1 MRVIQR
7 SVVKVVDIAGK
18 EHNVAVLQ
26 YDDIGGFTARSALV
40 DQPGRGESAEEAVER
55 LLIMINGNHPKQ
67 FESEE
72 PEKQI
77 QVLTWIQQHW
87 RKGTR
92 GNAKRYSSY
101 HLKHVVER
109 AIGEYVSNGELKG
122 AMLKAGFMPTKDS
135 KEYDTNWDFVL
146 QRRLPTS

>member
-7 SVVKVVDIAGK
+7 SSVNVVDIAGK
-18 EHNVAVLQ
+18 EHNVVIIQ
-26 YDDIGGFTARSALV
+26 YDDVDGFTARSVLV
-40 DQPGRGESAEEAVER
+40 DQPGRGESADEAVER
-55 LLIMINGNHPKQ
+55 LLIIINGNHPKQ
-67 FESEE
+67 FESEG
-72 PEKQI
+72 PEKQT

-87 RKGTR
+87 RKGTH

-101 HLKHVVER
+101 YLKHVVER

-122 AMLKAGFMPTKDS
+122 AMLKAGFTPTKDL